1 MAQFIYKNV
10 MKLSVLLKKIINWH
24 VHDVVTSFYPY
35 LKDIYERMI
44 AEGLPIN
51 QLQSIYK
58 TFDDLKKY

>member
-1 MAQFIYKNV
+1 
-10 MKLSVLLKKIINWH
+10 MKLSVLLKKIINGH
-24 VHDVVTSFYPY
+24 IYDVVTTFYPY
-35 LKDIYERMI
+35 LKHIYERMI